1 MTHEARSLRLLEAT
15 RSAVRSADA
24 VAGALGDAP
33 DVRPGDLFVHP
44 ATAAW
49 PVEWLLVRRDG
60 PRCQV
65 VPADTFTAAR
75 GSDVTVTAEDPAGPL
90 TLRGEHAVW
99 VDAAALRPERR
110 TGRVGPALVE
120 RVRFLIGSRSSLAS
134 SAPASSAP
142 EPELD
147 EWWAG
152 LDAACAALA
161 AAAPP
166 AERRPGGRL
175 TPRLL
180 GLAASVLLVTTVV
193 LGGRMA
199 RLSRTVDRLERDR
212 GANTEALERAEDAR
226 RSAAARADQL
236 AAQLAAAN
244 AAHIRDAQPPAPRS
258 LVNVPFL
265 WLTPGE
271 AVRGEA
277 PALTLSPEGEL
288 VVLIVP
294 LVEPRRFV
302 RYRVELARG
311 GEVVWQ
317 SSDLV
322 RTGVAELSLAL
333 PRSLLPPG
341 SYRLRVSGVGARSER
356 LATFRF
362 SVAAGPASPAAA
374 QRQSP

>member
-1 MTHEARSLRLLEAT
+1 MTQEARSLRLLEAT
-15 RSAVRSADA
+15 RSAVHGADA
-24 VAGALGDAP
+24 AAAALGDAP

-49 PVEWLLVRRDG
+49 PVEWLLVRLDG

-75 GSDVTVTAEDPAGPL
+75 GSDVTVTADDPAGPL
-90 TLRGEHAVW
+90 TLRGEHATW
-99 VDAAALRPERR
+99 VDAGALRPERR
-110 TGRVGPALVE
+110 TGRVGPDLVE
-120 RVRFLIGSRSSLAS
+120 RVRFLVGARTS
-134 SAPASSAP
+134 PASSASD
-142 EPELD
+142 PELD
-147 EWWAG
+147 EWRAA

-166 AERRPGGRL
+166 VERRPGGRL

-180 GLAASVLLVTTVV
+180 GLAASVLLVSTVI

-212 GANTEALERAEDAR
+212 AATTAALERAEGAR

-236 AAQLAAAN
+236 RAQLAAADE
-244 AAHIRDAQPPAPRS
+244 AHTRDTQPPAPRS

-265 WLTPGE
+265 WLTPDE
-271 AVRGEA
+271 AVRGEM
-277 PALTLSPEGEL
+277 PALTLPPEGEL

-294 LVEPRRFV
+294 LVEPRRFA
-302 RYRVELARG
+302 RYRVELARS

-322 RTGVAELSLAL
+322 PTGVAELSLAL

-341 SYRLRVSGVGARSER
+341 RYRLQVSGVGGRTER

-362 SVAAGPASPAAA
+362 SVATAPASSAAA